1 MRYIQDIED
10 QSSLRALIAQDLKEL
25 GIKPP
30 KYKKLKCRDDTLPL
44 VSILVLLWHI
54 SFI

>member
-10 QSSLRALIAQDLKEL
+10 QSSLRALVTQDLKEL

-30 KYKKLKCRDDTLPL
+30 KSKKGKSRDDTL
-44 VSILVLLWHI
+44 VSNFLTDNENGPR
-54 SFI
+54 